1 MSVTLAL
8 NGKSSDPMA
17 GSAVASVVA
26 VRDLSVTFVQ
36 RERRVAAVNG
46 VSFDLAPGEILTI
59 LGESGSGKSV
69 TLRALM
75 GLLPPHAQAGGTVR
89 IAGHDLLALDP
100 VARAKLRGPV
110 ISMIF
115 QEPMSALDPVF
126 TIGEQIAETIVE
138 HEGIDRRQAMKRA
151 LELLEMVK
159 SPSAVRRLK

>member
-8 NGKSSDPMA
+8 NGKSSDAMA
-17 GSAVASVVA
+17 GAAIAPVVSVN
-26 VRDLSVTFVQ
+26 DLSVTFVQ

-75 GLLPPHAQAGGTVR
+75 GLLPTHAQAGGTVR

-110 ISMIF
+110 ISM
-115 QEPMSALDPVF
+115 S
-126 TIGEQIAETIVE
+126 
-138 HEGIDRRQAMKRA
+138 
-151 LELLEMVK
+151 
-159 SPSAVRRLK
+159 